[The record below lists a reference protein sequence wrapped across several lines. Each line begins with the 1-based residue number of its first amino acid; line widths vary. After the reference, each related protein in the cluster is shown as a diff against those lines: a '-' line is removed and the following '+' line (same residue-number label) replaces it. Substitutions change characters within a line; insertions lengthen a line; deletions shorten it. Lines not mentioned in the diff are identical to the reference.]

1 MYIGAQTIIFIAA
14 FFDSSLK
21 LETTKEFINS
31 RIHKYIEINIG
42 IGIFY
47 KSEKECTMGR
57 HNIWMNLKM

>member
-31 RIHKYIEINIG
+31 RIHKYIEINIYELEYSTKVKKNVPWVG
-42 IGIFY
+42 IIYG
-47 KSEKECTMGR
+47 
-57 HNIWMNLKM
+57 